1 MLNLYRYLKSINKS
15 VTKTNRYL
23 SISKS
28 DLIESSRKIQELLKS
43 ADDKSSSCKWL
54 YDALNKIHEEY
65 SSTTV
70 ATSTKEIYEKNSS
83 KLNSI
88 FLELENDR
96 KQQIGNFKEKD
107 QEQLMMLL
115 RYIRYLQVAFTY
127 RLITFDVDIS
137 LKECSTSIIHL
148 TKNRNYFKQ
157 NSLSLL
163 CELAFFVYFL
173 SSQHS
178 LSHAK
183 YLLKETSIV
192 NYLLTNLFSILSDK
206 RSIELVNQLC
216 LTLHSIVEMPSS
228 STIDLW
234 PYIILEYLYDKKS
247 CSSSIIEYFI
257 LIKHSSTSKTPS
269 KLISLLNEYLIEIG
283 IHQNNSNIICQLLIL
298 ISSFDYSHELFIRAI
313 HEKIKSLLKKSKDNS
328 NTLSDI
334 KLCSRLIYYL
344 CLTDPTNRFESRS
357 IIVELSRK
365 ISENIEK
372 NNKFA
377 QWIVQAQ
384 HGMMLSNIYNYQLL
398 FSTVQHQLFP
408 FLFRDL
414 GVYTWSIPRQLFD
427 IHHALIVDRPSLET
441 PLLNSEM
448 LVFAT
453 KIAEEYR
460 LSIRKNQKVYNKF
473 LTELKD
479 LFNNIYGNGTC
490 QIIDTNQNYPNI
502 LFDFL
507 EINLPDNEQFK
518 SIGINTQQRIAVLP
532 ILNSML
538 IKQQR
543 SDGSLVRV
551 LSAHTTMRYRI
562 IEKQNYQI
570 LLIFHGEY
578 LRALRDNTIKTIFET
593 NLALKTLPH
602 VSIQDT

>member
-1 MLNLYRYLKSINKS
+1 MLNLYRYLKSINKNIIKS
-15 VTKTNRYL
+15 NRYL

-43 ADDKSSSCKWL
+43 TDDKSSSCKWL
-54 YDALNKIHEEY
+54 YNSLNKIHEEY

-70 ATSTKEIYEKNSS
+70 ATSTKEVYEKNSS
-83 KLNSI
+83 KFNST

-96 KQQIGNFKEKD
+96 KQQIGNFNEKD
-107 QEQLMMLL
+107 QEQLIILL

-137 LKECSTSIIHL
+137 LKESSTSIIHL
-148 TKNRNYFKQ
+148 TKNQNYLKQ

-163 CELAFFVYFL
+163 CELTFFVYFL

-178 LSHAK
+178 LSHVK
-183 YLLKETSIV
+183 KLLKETSIIY
-192 NYLLTNLFSILSDK
+192 YLLTNLFSILSDK

-216 LTLHSIVEMPSS
+216 LTLHSIVEIPSS

-234 PYIILEYLYDKKS
+234 PHIILEYLYNKKS
-247 CSSSIIEYFI
+247 CSSSIIEYLI
-257 LIKHSSTSKTPS
+257 LIKHSSTSKTPT

-298 ISSFDYSHELFIRAI
+298 ISSFNYSHELFIREI
-313 HEKIKSLLKKSKDNS
+313 HEKIKSLLKKSKN
-328 NTLSDI
+328 NFNPLSDI

-372 NNKFA
+372 NNKFS

-414 GVYTWSIPRQLFD
+414 GVYTWSIPRQLSD

-448 LVFAT
+448 LAFAT
-453 KIAEEYR
+453 KISEEYR
-460 LSIRKNQKVYNKF
+460 LSIRKNQKAYNKF

-551 LSAHTTMRYRI
+551 LSAQTTMRYRI
-562 IEKQNYQI
+562 IEKRNYQI